1 MDVNAED
8 KTALPSE
15 WLEKIA
21 YQEKLAEKN
30 LKQTPI
36 SKVTTYTDT
45 YGSTPEIDES
55 LDVQLESNN
64 PVDKYTV
71 RI

>member
-30 LKQTPI
+30 LK
-36 SKVTTYTDT
+36 
-45 YGSTPEIDES
+45 
-55 LDVQLESNN
+55 
-64 PVDKYTV
+64 
-71 RI
+71 